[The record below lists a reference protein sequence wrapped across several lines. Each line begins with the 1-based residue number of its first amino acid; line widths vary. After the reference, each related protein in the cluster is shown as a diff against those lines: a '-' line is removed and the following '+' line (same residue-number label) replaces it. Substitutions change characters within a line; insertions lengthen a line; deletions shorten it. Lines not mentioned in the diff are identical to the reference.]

1 MRLVLAVAA
10 LLLAACAERG
20 RDGGLAPQVGGYVGG
35 NVGVN
40 LR

>member
-1 MRLVLAVAA
+1 MRVALVIAA
-10 LLLAACAERG
+10 LLFAACAERG
-20 RDGGLAPQVGGYVGG
+20 RDGGLTPQVGGYVGG